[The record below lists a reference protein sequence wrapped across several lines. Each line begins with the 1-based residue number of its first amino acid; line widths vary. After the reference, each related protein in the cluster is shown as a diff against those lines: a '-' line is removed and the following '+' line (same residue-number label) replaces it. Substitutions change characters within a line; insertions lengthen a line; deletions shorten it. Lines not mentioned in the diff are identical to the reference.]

1 MKLHFLLVG
10 TVAIGLVTLATDS
23 DAHGGGGGGGGHGGG
38 GGGRGGGMFHGG
50 GGARGGVAM
59 FRGGGAVFHGGWH
72 SGGLR
77 GRSRFFNHGRF
88 FGPGIGF
95 YGYGY
100 APWND
105 WDYGYYPDPYYGD
118 YEYFPYGDYEYYG
131 GPSDG
136 IQNAQV
142 LSTRAVQTAL
152 AWRGYYRGRID
163 GVMGPETRDAIRSF
177 QAHQS
182 LPVTGQID
190 HGLLNALRRGGS
202 NVHKTT

>member
-77 GRSRFFNHGRF
+77 GRGRF
-88 FGPGIGF
+88 LIMVVF
-95 YGYGY
+95 
-100 APWND
+100 
-105 WDYGYYPDPYYGD
+105 
-118 YEYFPYGDYEYYG
+118 
-131 GPSDG
+131 
-136 IQNAQV
+136 
-142 LSTRAVQTAL
+142 L
-152 AWRGYYRGRID
+152 ARVSAFMAMD
-163 GVMGPETRDAIRSF
+163 T
-177 QAHQS
+177 
-182 LPVTGQID
+182 
-190 HGLLNALRRGGS
+190 RRGTIGTMGTIPTR
-202 NVHKTT
+202 TTETMSTFPTGTMSITAVRPTGFRTLKFCPPGQSKRHSRGAATTGAG

>member
-10 TVAIGLVTLATDS
+10 AVAIGLLTLATDS
-23 DAHGGGGGGGGHGGG
+23 DAHGGGGGGGGMFHGGD
-38 GGGRGGGMFHGG
+38 GMFHG

-59 FRGGGAVFHGGWH
+59 FRGGGAMFHGGWH
-72 SGGLR
+72 SGGMR
-77 GRSRFFNHGRF
+77 GRGRFFNHGRF
-88 FGPGIGF
+88 LVRVSAFMAMDTHGGTIGTMGTIPTGTMSI
-95 YGYGY
+95 YGS
-100 APWND
+100 
-105 WDYGYYPDPYYGD
+105 
-118 YEYFPYGDYEYYG
+118 
-131 GPSDG
+131 PSDRV
-136 IQNAQV
+136 QNAQV
-142 LSTRAVQTAL
+142 LSTKAVQTAL

-202 NVHKTT
+202 NDHKTT